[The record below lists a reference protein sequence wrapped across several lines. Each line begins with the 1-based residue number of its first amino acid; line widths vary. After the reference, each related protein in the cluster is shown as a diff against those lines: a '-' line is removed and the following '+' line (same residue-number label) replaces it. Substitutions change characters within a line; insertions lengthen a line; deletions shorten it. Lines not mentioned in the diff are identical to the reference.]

1 MTEDYEVT
9 YRIKE
14 LGVSREQLADAVK
27 KVGVSVSAI
36 RAELDKR
43 RGKQHKARRRASRPG
58 CRCAGW
64 VHKAEAAVYE

>member
-1 MTEDYEVT
+1 MADNKQNRGAQDRARINMTEDYEVSYWT
-9 YRIKE
+9 KE

-43 RGKQHKARRRASRPG
+43 R
-58 CRCAGW
+58 
-64 VHKAEAAVYE
+64 

>member
-43 RGKQHKARRRASRPG
+43 R
-58 CRCAGW
+58 
-64 VHKAEAAVYE
+64 